1 MLWIHDQYDFDI
13 DNAFISAALC
23 VAAPYVRGTLFD
35 IEVEQLLFLNDLVN
49 SFLSK

>member
-1 MLWIHDQYDFDI
+1 MWIHEQYDFDI
-13 DNAFISAALC
+13 DDAFICAALD

-35 IEVEQLLFLNDLVN
+35 IDVQQLLFLNDLVN

>member
-1 MLWIHDQYDFDI
+1 MLWIHEQYNFDI
-13 DNAFISAALC
+13 DDAFVGVALS

-35 IEVEQLLFLNDLVN
+35 IDVQQLLFLNDLVN